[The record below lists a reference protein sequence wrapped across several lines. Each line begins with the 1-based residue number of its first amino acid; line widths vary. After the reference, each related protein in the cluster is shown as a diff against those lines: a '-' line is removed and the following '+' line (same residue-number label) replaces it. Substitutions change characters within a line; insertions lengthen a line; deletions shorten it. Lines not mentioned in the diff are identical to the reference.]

1 MDPAQAVMKPGMR
14 FKVIKRKAQVS
25 GKTWAWWDSVDG
37 RSGGKQIR
45 FASQPEDTDAIRAF
59 ELFPPGPF
67 ECSILLDDRKTNV
80 DCKYDAIA
88 PCHADSDGAA
98 GFIMTCVN
106 GTWPIDANR

>member
-1 MDPAQAVMKPGMR
+1 MKPGMR
-14 FKVIKRKAQVS
+14 FKIIKRKAQVS
-25 GKTWAWWDSVDG
+25 DRTWAWWDSVDG